1 MPPPPPPPN
10 MAPPPGYVP
19 YGGPMMSAGY
29 MGRIG
34 GLTKWLVALLIGSLV
49 LNLLSLLGQLFARDA
64 AADFLEGAISAGEF
78 NDKLVLFGIAA
89 LVGLAVSI
97 GQIVVLCIWTY
108 RMIKNHDALGR
119 HGRSFSPGGSI
130 AVNLLGGCT
139 LGILNFFMWREI
151 WKGADP
157 DTAPGDPSWKQRA
170 ASVLPGIQLGLTLAG
185 VAAGIGLGVANSGFT
200 TIRINNQSNVDLAE
214 PLEDQFALIALSG
227 ALGIA
232 ASVVFIMYVRQV
244 AARHMKATRE
254 A

>member
-1 MPPPPPPPN
+1 
-10 MAPPPGYVP
+10 MADMKNAPAPAPAQVGSPYVMGT
-19 YGGPMMSAGY
+19 YGRQDVVFERGEGMWLTTTTGERYLDCTAG
-29 MGRIG
+29 
-34 GLTKWLVALLIGSLV
+34 
-49 LNLLSLLGQLFARDA
+49 
-64 AADFLEGAISAGEF
+64 
-78 NDKLVLFGIAA
+78 
-89 LVGLAVSI
+89 
-97 GQIVVLCIWTY
+97 
-108 RMIKNHDALGR
+108 
-119 HGRSFSPGGSI
+119 I

-170 ASVLPGIQLGLTLAG
+170 ASVLPGIKLGLTLAG

-214 PLEDQFALIALSG
+214 TLEDQFALIALSG